1 MRRLRLRSL
10 PAAGLAPALAGLLLV
25 LAALACGTFPPRSKP
40 TPVPVTAAPPSPPG
54 ATQTETGAEPIVP
67 PPPEQRTTL
76 DDIPPYPGATRQ
88 FEQEAGWNAVDP
100 QTGQAFTGDLRVYTT
115 GDLPTDVLGFYEAEL
130 TAAGWSQLFEGT
142 ADEGGFVVW
151 ERPDGTGGSLQLTV
165 IVSASDQG
173 ETTIVLLLAGGGQT
187 GGQATPQAGGEIS
200 GWLVTPAADGSTQPP
215 SGMGLLPTPSLS
227 MGIEGWEQ
235 WLQGGSRSEGRNTL
249 QMVQDPMFGQVVQFS
264 RSDDAND
271 GGAVGIYQPLSLDVT
286 GFQHVYV
293 WLVGKVIG
301 ERGGNIAN
309 PNPQWFP
316 EGAVQVR
323 VKYVAASGQ
332 EAEWYHGFYVAPV
345 TGADT
350 VHFTQVPHD
359 EWFRYAADLM
369 ALPDPPSRITEFRVY
384 GFGWEFLG
392 QVAEA
397 DLIGATE

>member
-1 MRRLRLRSL
+1 MRRLRLHLL
-10 PAAGLAPALAGLLLV
+10 PATGFASMLVVLLLV
-25 LAALACGTFPPRSKP
+25 LAALACGPFPPRSKP
-40 TPVPVTAAPPSPPG
+40 TPVPATAAPPLPLG
-54 ATQTETGAEPIVP
+54 ATQVESGAEPIVP

-88 FEQEAGWNAVDP
+88 VEQEAGWNAVDP
-100 QTGQAFTGDLRVYTT
+100 QTGEAFVGDLRVYTM
-115 GDLPTDVLGFYEAEL
+115 GNLPPDVLRFYEAEL
-130 TAAGWSQLFEGT
+130 TAAGWSQLFEGI

-151 ERPDGTGGSLQLTV
+151 ERPDGMGSSLQLTV
-165 IVSASDQG
+165 IVSALDQG
-173 ETTIVLLLAGGGQT
+173 ETTIVLLLARGG
-187 GGQATPQAGGEIS
+187 ATPQAGNEGE
-200 GWLVTPAADGSTQPP
+200 GGLVTPAADGSTQPP
-215 SGMGLLPTPSLS
+215 SGMGLLPTPPLS
-227 MGIEGWEQ
+227 MGIEGWQQ
-235 WLQGGSRSEGRNTL
+235 WLQGGSRSEGHNTL
-249 QMVQDPMFGQVVQFS
+249 QMAQDPMFWQVVQFS

-286 GFQHVYV
+286 SFQHVYV

-350 VHFTQVPHD
+350 VHFTQVPHA
-359 EWFRYAADLM
+359 EWFRYVADLM

-392 QVAEA
+392 QVAEV
-397 DLIGATE
+397 DLIGSTE